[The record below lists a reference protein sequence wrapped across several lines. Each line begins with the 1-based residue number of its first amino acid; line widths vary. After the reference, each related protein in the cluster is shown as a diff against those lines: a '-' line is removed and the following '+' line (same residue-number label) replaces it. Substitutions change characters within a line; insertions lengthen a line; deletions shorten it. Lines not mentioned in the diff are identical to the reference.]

1 MAGPIASSTLVL
13 DQIWTAADIFF
24 AYLLFNIHIVNLLE
38 TLVERLCVLGLKLVY
53 LEKLAPNF
61 APDAIF
67 YALVVECAVE
77 DPPGSEI
84 FKDVFLPFYDLQPF
98 FRRQWLWQFSELALG
113 EPVSFKTTKL
123 RMKRIARRSLLRV
136 TKKSGY
142 SGAFDTRAFLTIVWL
157 EILIVFHFE
166 FSLKLG
172 YLLIYDHLL
181 IGRFHQI
188 VWLH

>member
-1 MAGPIASSTLVL
+1 M
-13 DQIWTAADIFF
+13 
-24 AYLLFNIHIVNLLE
+24 LFNIHIVNLLE

-98 FRRQWLWQFSELALG
+98 FRRQWL
-113 EPVSFKTTKL
+113 
-123 RMKRIARRSLLRV
+123 
-136 TKKSGY
+136 
-142 SGAFDTRAFLTIVWL
+142 
-157 EILIVFHFE
+157 
-166 FSLKLG
+166 
-172 YLLIYDHLL
+172 
-181 IGRFHQI
+181 
-188 VWLH
+188 